1 MARIRSGWYVVAAY
15 SMVGLALQVLWLTY
29 APITT
34 DAARHY
40 GVSEGAVGWLA
51 NMFPLLYVLLALPA
65 GIVLDRW
72 FRGTLAVGAIL
83 TALGAVLR
91 LFGGYEWALAGQV
104 VVAVA
109 QPLVLNAISKLAE
122 GYLSERQRPLGIA
135 VASAGNLA
143 GMLLALVLGAA
154 FGIAGLD
161 SLLRLEAG
169 VAVVAAV
176 LLCLG
181 LRTRGSSSIETPA
194 RVSLR
199 SLGGLFVDR
208 ETRALGGIVFLGF
221 GVFIALTTWLEPLL
235 KPAGVSTPMAGTL
248 LAAMVLS
255 GIVGSVVLPAPA
267 VHRRAERLVLAVT
280 VAVTAV
286 GCLVL
291 ALVPSAVSAA
301 VVVVVVG
308 FPLLAALPVVLD
320 LTERV
325 VGPAGGSTG
334 AAYIYLAGNAGG
346 LVIALAVQQLL
357 ATPAAA
363 FTLLAVVIAVGAW
376 FLRGLPRA
384 TPEGHPHAAI
394 ADPEV
399 IG

>member
-1 MARIRSGWYVVAAY
+1 VVVAY
-15 SMVGLALQVLWLTY
+15 GLVAACTQMLWLTY

-34 DAARHY
+34 GAARHY
-40 GVSEGAVGWLA
+40 GVSEAAIGWLA

-91 LFGGYEWALAGQV
+91 LFGGYEFALAGQI

-122 GYLSERQRPLGIA
+122 GYLSVRQRPLGIA

-143 GMLLALVLGAA
+143 GMLIALVLGAA
-154 FGIAGLD
+154 FGVARLTA
-161 SLLRLEAG
+161 LLQLEAV
-169 VAVVAAV
+169 VAAVAAV

-181 LRTRGSSSIETPA
+181 LRTQGSASIETPA
-194 RVSLR
+194 RVSPR
-199 SLGGLFVDR
+199 SLAGLFLAR
-208 ETRALGGIVFLGF
+208 ETRALGGVVFLGF

-255 GIVGSVVLPAPA
+255 GIVGSVLLPAPT
-267 VHRRAERLVLAVT
+267 VHRRLERLMLAATVGVT
-280 VAVTAV
+280 VA

-291 ALVPSAVSAA
+291 AVAPSVVSAA

-346 LVIALAVQQLL
+346 LVVALAVQQLL
-357 ATPAAA
+357 ARPAAA
-363 FTLLAVVIAVGAW
+363 FVLLAAVTALAAS
-376 FLRGLPRA
+376 FLRDVPTH
-384 TPEGHPHAAI
+384 TPEPHPH
-394 ADPEV
+394 DTLT
-399 IG
+399 